1 MLYFLFNMSNST
13 HVYCKGCV
21 DICPPPNDAGACAEM
36 CGTRCM
42 NGQMCCSFFV
52 INRHIARQVFIL
64 NDVFLNLNN
73 NNKQSLNMYPGTQKR
88 IGNAKYDKTITAFHF
103 VQYDVS

>member
-1 MLYFLFNMSNST
+1 MKCNNCILLHLYSIIKPYN
-13 HVYCKGCV
+13 
-21 DICPPPNDAGACAEM
+21 
-36 CGTRCM
+36 
-42 NGQMCCSFFV
+42 SFFV

-103 VQYDVS
+103 VQYDVSWSSEKQYCFSVQ